1 MQERQIVTHWLQKAN
16 ELSTG
21 EELLFPTETK
31 TDQKEKKR
39 LFIGELKIFA
49 KIDPVAASQIRVTTR
64 FDDHRLWVVVKK
76 IAFSPLIAFK
86 KGTDGSVERVTIE
99 DNSEKL
105 RRIRLMKED
114 GYTIEKIAK
123 AEGGLSEAE
132 EEFLKRERR

>member
-1 MQERQIVTHWLQKAN
+1 LQERQIVTHWLLKAN
-16 ELSTG
+16 ELHTG
-21 EELLFPTETK
+21 EELLFPAETK
-31 TDQKEKKR
+31 ADQKEKKR
-39 LFIGELKIFA
+39 LFISELKIFA
-49 KIDPVAASQIRVTTR
+49 KIDPVAASQLQVATR
-64 FDDHRLWVVVKK
+64 FSDHRLWIVVKK

-123 AEGGLSEAE
+123 MEDGLTKEE
-132 EEFLKRERR
+132 EEFLERERR